1 MAKYQYIDFI
11 GIGEGENSIINIYK
25 KLIHIKD
32 DKNIVNGLVY
42 RIGNEII
49 DGGEPKLLQDLDDLP
64 MLEYEGFNISS
75 NKCLP
80 IDVGRGCPFSCSFC
94 STQKFWKKEITD

>member
-42 RIGNEII
+42 RIGM
-49 DGGEPKLLQDLDDLP
+49 K
-64 MLEYEGFNISS
+64 
-75 NKCLP
+75 
-80 IDVGRGCPFSCSFC
+80 
-94 STQKFWKKEITD
+94 